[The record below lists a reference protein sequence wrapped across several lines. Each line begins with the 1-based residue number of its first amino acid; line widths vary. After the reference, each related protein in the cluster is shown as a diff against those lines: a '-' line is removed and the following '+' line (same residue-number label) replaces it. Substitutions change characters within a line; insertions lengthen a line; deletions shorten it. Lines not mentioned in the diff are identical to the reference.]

1 MRALPTASLTKIPR
15 QRRSIEMV
23 HTVIDA
29 AIEILADEGVAGF
42 STNRVAEV
50 AGVSVGSLYQYFAN
64 KEMILAAVL
73 ERGILDSTELMR
85 RLSMADVEASIQDV
99 LRGVLYALLAELEP
113 ARPLVRNALSIVPL
127 VYDGGVL
134 SVLETRIGDVA
145 RDYLL
150 RHRDRYEVVGGSA
163 ALYVAVNG
171 SIYVF
176 LRWLTDAHRT
186 IDRADLVEA
195 LVATLSAVVRDAG
208 GTPTP

>member
-1 MRALPTASLTKIPR
+1 MRALPTAALTKLPR
-15 QRRSIEMV
+15 QRRSVEMV

-29 AIEILADEGVAGF
+29 AITILADEGIAGF

-85 RLSMADVEASIQDV
+85 RLSTADVEASIDDV

-145 RDYLL
+145 RDYLI
-150 RHRDRYEVVGGSA
+150 RHRNRYELVGGPA

-171 SIYVF
+171 IIYVF

-195 LVATLSAVVRDAG
+195 LVAMLSGVVRDSRA
-208 GTPTP
+208 TPTA

>member
-1 MRALPTASLTKIPR
+1 
-15 QRRSIEMV
+15 MV
-23 HTVIDA
+23 HTMIDA
-29 AIEILADEGVAGF
+29 AITILDREGVAGF

-64 KEMILAAVL
+64 KEMLLAAIL
-73 ERGILDSTELMR
+73 ERGILESTELMR
-85 RLSMADVEASIQDV
+85 RLSMADVEASIDDV
-99 LRGVLYALLAELEP
+99 LRGVLHALLAELEP

-134 SVLETRIGDVA
+134 SVLETRIGEVA

-150 RHRDRYEVVGGSA
+150 RHGDRYELVGGPA
-163 ALYVAVNG
+163 ALYVGVNG

-186 IDRADLVEA
+186 IDRAGLVET
-195 LVATLSAVVRDAG
+195 LVAMLSAIVRDSRG
-208 GTPTP
+208 RT